1 MNNEFTYYKVEWLE
15 ADLTG
20 FYNVKSKKVYF
31 KDEAFEYKKLVENA
45 KFTKNCVIKKIIEK
59 TQIIS

>member
-20 FYNVKSKKVYF
+20 FYNVKSKKVYS
-31 KDEAFEYKKLVENA
+31 KNEAFEYKKRVD
-45 KFTKNCVIKKIIEK
+45 KVVFY
-59 TQIIS
+59 